1 MLFLYIII
9 SLYHSFPFLE
19 WWLPSIYTLY
29 MNEWKNEWKTT
40 IHQFEEVVYD
50 GQPNACF
57 IIKLKFLMG
66 GRRLFD
72 FASIYTWLMLFNQ
85 SPMIYSYRLIT
96 KWHVCMTTEQCNQMR
111 AWKLSY
117 VLTNDGVAIS
127 GFSINQAFTCF
138 NHWSTEKSQPLFH
151 VILAPVPTKS
161 KLIQHKC
168 ML

>member
-40 IHQFEEVVYD
+40 IHQFKEVVYD

-57 IIKLKFLMG
+57 IIKPKFLMG

-72 FASIYTWLMLFNQ
+72 LQVYIHGWCCSVKAQWLTVTDWSLSGMYAWPQNNATKREHGSCHMFWQMTESQFQASVSIRP
-85 SPMIYSYRLIT
+85 SPVSTIEVL
-96 KWHVCMTTEQCNQMR
+96 KKVN
-111 AWKLSY
+111 LS
-117 VLTNDGVAIS
+117 S
-127 GFSINQAFTCF
+127 M
-138 NHWSTEKSQPLFH
+138 WSLPQFPQN
-151 VILAPVPTKS
+151 PN
-161 KLIQHKC
+161 
-168 ML
+168 